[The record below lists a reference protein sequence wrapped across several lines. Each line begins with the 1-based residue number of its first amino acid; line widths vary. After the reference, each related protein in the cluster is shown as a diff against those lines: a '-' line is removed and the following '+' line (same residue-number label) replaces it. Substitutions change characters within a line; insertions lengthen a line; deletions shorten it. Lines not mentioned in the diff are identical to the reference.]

1 MPSTRDLR
9 RRIKSIKNTSQIT
22 KAMQMVSATKMRKS
36 QNQALL
42 ARPYTQT
49 LLTVLAQAQGKI
61 NIEAHPLLVPN
72 GSTKRG
78 ILFFSTDKGLCGA
91 LNTNLFRALQSH
103 PALDAGSI
111 DSRFCGNDNVVFYT
125 LGKKGRDFIARTGKE
140 LVADFENQE
149 HVNFQ
154 EASKMRKMA
163 VEAFLKG
170 EVGEVYILYPHFL
183 STLRQE
189 ARLVKILPIDQSVI
203 LNTFDRLGVNSVK
216 DLDSSSSS
224 QNDTINSE
232 ILFEPDLDKV
242 LDFALTHFIETQIY
256 QAMLETK
263 ASEHSSRMIAMQSA
277 TDNAKDL
284 VSDLTLAYNQI
295 RQNAIT
301 NELLEITTA
310 GAALE

>member
-22 KAMQMVSATKMRKS
+22 KAMQMVSATKMRKA
-36 QNQALL
+36 QNQALQ

-61 NIEAHPLLVPN
+61 NIEAHPLLS
-72 GSTKRG
+72 GSTGTKRG
-78 ILFFSTDKGLCGA
+78 VLFFSTDKGLCGA
-91 LNTNLFRALQSH
+91 LNTNLMRIMNSELRIMNKQT
-103 PALDAGSI
+103 I
-111 DSRFCGNDNVVFYT
+111 VYT
-125 LGKKGRDFIARTGKE
+125 VGKKGRDFVVRTGND
-140 LVADFENQE
+140 LAADFENQE
-149 HVNFQ
+149 KVEFRQ
-154 EASKMRKMA
+154 ASSLRKMVIDA
-163 VEAFLKG
+163 YLKG
-170 EVGEVYILYPHFL
+170 EVGEVYLLYPHFL

-189 ARLVKILPIDQSVI
+189 PRMVKILPIDQGLFNEFVTQ
-203 LNTFDRLGVNSVK
+203 NTQEQGV
-216 DLDSSSSS
+216 SSS
-224 QNDTINSE
+224 E
-232 ILFEPDLDKV
+232 FLFEPNMDQI

-256 QAMLETK
+256 QALLETK
-263 ASEHSSRMIAMQSA
+263 ASEHSARMIAMQNA

-301 NELLEITTA
+301 TELLEITSA